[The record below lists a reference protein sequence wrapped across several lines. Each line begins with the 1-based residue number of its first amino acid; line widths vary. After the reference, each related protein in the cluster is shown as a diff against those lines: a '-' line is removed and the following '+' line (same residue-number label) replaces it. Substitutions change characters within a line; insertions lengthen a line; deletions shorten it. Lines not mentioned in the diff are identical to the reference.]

1 MNTAFLLM
9 AQYGGKAVIPVD
21 AVCRDYFSQFTPTK
35 FIEKVRAGE
44 IKLPLVRMGP
54 GQKAAKGI
62 PLNDLAAYIDAQIT
76 VARKDLDQMA

>member
-9 AQYGGKAVIPVD
+9 ARYEGLAVIPVD
-21 AVCRDYFSQFTPTK
+21 VVCRDYFSQFTPTK

-44 IKLPLVRMGP
+44 IKLPLVRLGP

-62 PLNDLAAYIDAQIT
+62 PLNDLAAFIDAEIT
-76 VARKDLDQMA
+76 AARRDLAQMA